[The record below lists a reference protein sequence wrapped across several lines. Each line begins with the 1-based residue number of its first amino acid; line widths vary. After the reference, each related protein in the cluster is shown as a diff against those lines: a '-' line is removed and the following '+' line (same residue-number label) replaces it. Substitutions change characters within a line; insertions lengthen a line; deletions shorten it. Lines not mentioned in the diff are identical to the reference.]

1 MLKSYRNF
9 FTEKLENILIFEYNR
24 KKTVLYKRMWMI
36 MLKRFEV
43 KNYKNFKERIVID
56 FSKVGGYQFNLKC
69 ITNQLLSKMIIY
81 GRNASGKTNLGN
93 AIFDIKQNLFG
104 LDLPRVESGS
114 YLNADSQ
121 EMIAEFKY
129 VFQFGKEEVV
139 YQYHKSS
146 AVKLYDE
153 ELLLGNKQIFSY
165 NFVTETGVFENLR
178 LLGADT
184 IVIERY
190 LQSRRSDDEE
200 SKNVET
206 LSFLRWLINNT
217 VLPNDS
223 ILLKLDM
230 YVRGMTAIT
239 VGNIALSTRIATRS
253 YFVDKLED
261 IKELDRFEDFLNRM
275 GIECKLAVRKLPDGQ
290 NQLYFKHDTL
300 VPFFETAS
308 SGTLALT
315 NLYQRF
321 GLKKM
326 VSMLFFDEFDAF
338 YHYEMSEN
346 VVKFFKEKYSECQ
359 VIMTTHNTNL
369 MTNRLM
375 RPDCLMIL
383 SRQGVLTALCDATE
397 RELREGH
404 NLEKMY
410 ISGEF
415 EQYE

>member
-9 FTEKLENILIFEYNR
+9 FTEKLEIMLIFEYNR
-24 KKTVLYKRMWMI
+24 KKTIFYKRMWMI

-56 FSKVGGYQFNLKC
+56 FSKVGGYQFNLEC

-81 GRNASGKTNLGN
+81 GRNASGKTNIGN

-104 LDLPRVESGS
+104 LNFPRVESGS

-121 EMIAEFKY
+121 ETIAEFKY

-153 ELLLGNKQIFSY
+153 ELFLGGHQIFSY
-165 NFVTETGVFENLR
+165 NFVTEEGKFQNLN

-190 LQSRRSDDEE
+190 LQARWSDDEL
-200 SKNVET
+200 KNVET
-206 LSFLRWLINNT
+206 ISFLRWLINNT

-223 ILLKLDM
+223 VLLKLDM
-230 YVRGMTAIT
+230 YVRGMIAIT
-239 VGNIALSTRIATRS
+239 VGNIIPSIRIATNS
-253 YFVDKLED
+253 FFVDRLED
-261 IKELDRFEDFLNRM
+261 TEELDRFENFLNMM

-290 NQLYFKHDTL
+290 NQLYFKHETL

-315 NLYQRF
+315 NLYQKF
-321 GLKKM
+321 GLKKT

-359 VIMTTHNTNL
+359 IIMTTHNTNL